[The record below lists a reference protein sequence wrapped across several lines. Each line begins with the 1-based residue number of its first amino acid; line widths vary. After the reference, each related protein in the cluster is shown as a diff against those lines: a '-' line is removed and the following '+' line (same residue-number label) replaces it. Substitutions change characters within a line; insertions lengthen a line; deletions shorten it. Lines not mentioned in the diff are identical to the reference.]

1 MLINAVHPE
10 QKRMAIVDDGKL
22 LDYNIQMAVKEPI
35 TGNIYKGI
43 VMKVERGLQAAFVNY
58 GGKKDGFLPLRD
70 VSQDYFTERREGEN
84 GPEGGHGHGRSFLKV
99 GQEVIVQVMRE
110 VSERKGA
117 LLTTYVSLPGRY
129 LVLMP
134 NKQGGGISRKI
145 EDEEDRKRLKEIM
158 GQIKLDEGMGFIIR
172 TAGMSRTK
180 QELAR
185 DYQHLSRLWK
195 EIQKAA
201 ASIPAP
207 AVIYQESDFGVCSLR
222 DYFTSEIEEI
232 LVDDTETF
240 RKMRAYC
247 KTVSPRTG
255 EDHQLYKDMVPLFDR
270 YSLEDQI
277 RVIYQERVDLKS
289 GGYLIINPTEAMIT
303 IDVNSGRGSNKRN
316 VEETAFRTNLEA
328 AEEIARQL
336 RLRDLGGLIVIDFI
350 DMMDRQHQL
359 EIERAFK
366 KALSVD
372 RSRIQMSKISKFGML
387 ELSRQKKQST
397 IQEISY
403 TACPHCKG
411 TGFRPSLEYIALSAF
426 RKIESQAVK
435 RIYSGLKVSLPHPVS
450 DYLLNQKR
458 LEISRLESMCEMS
471 IHISGHAD
479 MPWDEVRMEYE
490 AREGAPEGVTEK
502 DKSAETA
509 KEHHPGGAGKPRERE
524 APRGVRSGVAGK
536 ETEGAA
542 AGPAVEA
549 AAAPGETPKKKSRRR
564 SRHRRKKSAA
574 DGASSAVNKVTEPG
588 ETETTETTAT
598 AAVMETDVGTFG
610 EPSNIDDD
618 AGRGVAEDSPFMASE
633 VTSVMAPAMEAKEGT
648 DGSGIAAVVGGEAV
662 TAEMPED
669 VRKIEKP
676 PPKRTRSRKTGKVAL
691 AVETTPA
698 SDGPLPVE
706 TTGDLPEKEGETAKA
721 PRTKRR
727 SPGRTS
733 QRRKPAAAA
742 SETPETGGETPPGKE
757 VPAEFPDA
765 LDEAPPEAA
774 GP

>member
-22 LDYNIQMAVKEPI
+22 LDYNIQMAVKDPI
-35 TGNIYKGI
+35 TGNLYKGI

-70 VSQDYFTERREGEN
+70 VSQDYFTERRNGDNGQEGA
-84 GPEGGHGHGRSFLKV
+84 HGHGRQHLKI

-117 LLTTYVSLPGRY
+117 LLTTYISMPGRY
-129 LVLMP
+129 IVLLP

-158 GQIKLDEGMGFIIR
+158 GQIKVEEGMGFIIR
-172 TAGMSRTK
+172 TAGMNRTK

-185 DYQHLSRLWK
+185 DYQQLTRLWK
-195 EIQKAA
+195 EIQKDAKA
-201 ASIPAP
+201 IPAP

-222 DYFTSEIEEI
+222 DYFTSEIEEV

-247 KTVSPRTG
+247 KTVSPRTVKIIK
-255 EDHQLYKDMVPLFDR
+255 LYKDMVPIFDK

-289 GGYLIINPTEAMIT
+289 GGYIIINPTEAMIT

-350 DMMDRQHQL
+350 DMIDRQHQL
-359 EIERAFK
+359 EIEKAFK

-403 TACPHCKG
+403 TACPFCKG
-411 TGFRPSLEYIALSAF
+411 TGFRPSLEYTALSAF
-426 RKIESQAVK
+426 RKIESKAVK
-435 RIYSGLKVSLPHPVS
+435 GTFAGLKVDMPHAIA

-458 LEISRLESMCEMS
+458 LEITKLESMFDMS
-471 IHISGHAD
+471 IHISGQAD
-479 MPWDEVRMEYE
+479 IQWDDVRIECENREVIPEPVPENDKVADKPKEPLPE
-490 AREGAPEGVTEK
+490 AAVK
-502 DKSAETA
+502 KL
-509 KEHHPGGAGKPRERE
+509 ERE
-524 APRGVRSGVAGK
+524 LVGKTTEVA
-536 ETEGAA
+536 EGAA
-542 AGPAVEA
+542 AEPA
-549 AAAPGETPKKKSRRR
+549 KKKSRRR
-564 SRHRRKKSAA
+564 SRHRRKKPAEATVTVSETPAGEITA
-574 DGASSAVNKVTEPG
+574 GPPVIETSISGVNVKENHVDGFYAG
-588 ETETTETTAT
+588 ETPASGAPAKESPIGGAIKGEPKAIKSPSTKPSAIKSRLREAPTSEISTSETQVSETTE
-598 AAVMETDVGTFG
+598 
-610 EPSNIDDD
+610 
-618 AGRGVAEDSPFMASE
+618 SE
-633 VTSVMAPAMEAKEGT
+633 APV
-648 DGSGIAAVVGGEAV
+648 S
-662 TAEMPED
+662 
-669 VRKIEKP
+669 
-676 PPKRTRSRKTGKVAL
+676 
-691 AVETTPA
+691 
-698 SDGPLPVE
+698 
-706 TTGDLPEKEGETAKA
+706 KA
-721 PRTKRR
+721 PRRRRR
-727 SPGRTS
+727 SPSR
-733 QRRKPAAAA
+733 AAVQ
-742 SETPETGGETPPGKE
+742 KKN
-757 VPAEFPDA
+757 
-765 LDEAPPEAA
+765 APPESSSPEGDGLVAA
-774 GP
+774 PGEEQASEG

>member
-240 RKMRAYC
+240 RKMRSYC
-247 KTVSPRTG
+247 KTVSPRTVKIIK
-255 EDHQLYKDMVPLFDR
+255 LYKDMVPLFDR

-542 AGPAVEA
+542 AGPAAEA
-549 AAAPGETPKKKSRRR
+549 AAAPGETLKKKSRRR

-574 DGASSAVNKVTEPG
+574 DGASSAVNKVAEPG
-588 ETETTETTAT
+588 ETETTAT
-598 AAVMETDVGTFG
+598 AAVMATDAGTFG
-610 EPSNIDDD
+610 EPSIIDDD
-618 AGRGVAEDSPFMASE
+618 AGQGVAEDSPFMASE
-633 VTSVMAPAMEAKEGT
+633 MTSVMAPAMEAKEGT
-648 DGSGIAAVVGGEAV
+648 DGSGIAAVVGSEVV

-676 PPKRTRSRKTGKVAL
+676 PPKRTRSRKTGKVAP

-721 PRTKRR
+721 PRKKRR

>member
-22 LDYNIQMAVKEPI
+22 VDYNIQMAVKEPI
-35 TGNIYKGI
+35 TGNIYKGV

-70 VSQDYFTERREGEN
+70 VSHDYLTERRDGEG
-84 GPEGGHGHGRSFLKV
+84 GGEGGHGHGRPFLKV
-99 GQEVIVQVMRE
+99 GQEVLVQVMRE

-117 LLTTYVSLPGRY
+117 LLTTYISLPGRY
-129 LVLMP
+129 LVLLP

-158 GQIKLDEGMGFIIR
+158 GQIKLEEGMGFIIR

-201 ASIPAP
+201 KSTPAP
-207 AVIYQESDFGVCSLR
+207 AVVYQESDFGVCSLR

-232 LVDDTETF
+232 LVDDQETF

-247 KTVSPRTG
+247 KTVSPRTVKIIK
-255 EDHQLYKDMVPLFDR
+255 LYKDMVPIFDR
-270 YSLEDQI
+270 YNLEDQI

-350 DMMDRQHQL
+350 DMIDRQHQL
-359 EIERAFK
+359 EIERTFK

-403 TACPHCKG
+403 TACPFCKG
-411 TGFRPSLEYIALSAF
+411 TGFRPSLEYTALSAF

-435 RIYSGLKVSLPHPVS
+435 RTYASLKVSLPHAVS

-471 IHISGHAD
+471 IYISGHAD
-479 MPWDEVRMEYE
+479 LQWDEIRIEHE
-490 AREGAPEGVTEK
+490 LRETPPERESERTEETTKESLTTPVPGGRGKEKEGGAKASEIPEG
-502 DKSAETA
+502 
-509 KEHHPGGAGKPRERE
+509 
-524 APRGVRSGVAGK
+524 SG
-536 ETEGAA
+536 E
-542 AGPAVEA
+542 PA
-549 AAAPGETPKKKSRRR
+549 KKKSRRR
-564 SRHRRKKSAA
+564 SRHRRKKS
-574 DGASSAVNKVTEPG
+574 S
-588 ETETTETTAT
+588 ETTTSPGGDVPEGTDAGAPKGEGSAETFVNSLDGEAVPADSGRHIEGKGGDHLPESQKNSGEKGATQEGEAQAEEFAGFVPSAEAPVTDRNPDSEASPEETTT
-598 AAVMETDVGTFG
+598 PD
-610 EPSNIDDD
+610 
-618 AGRGVAEDSPFMASE
+618 SE
-633 VTSVMAPAMEAKEGT
+633 VT
-648 DGSGIAAVVGGEAV
+648 
-662 TAEMPED
+662 
-669 VRKIEKP
+669 KP
-676 PPKRTRSRKTGKVAL
+676 PRRR
-691 AVETTPA
+691 
-698 SDGPLPVE
+698 
-706 TTGDLPEKEGETAKA
+706 
-721 PRTKRR
+721 RR
-727 SPGRTS
+727 SPGRTAG
-733 QRRKPAAAA
+733 RRKKSTAPATA
-742 SETPETGGETPPGKE
+742 SPEELEALTS
-757 VPAEFPDA
+757 AED
-765 LDEAPPEAA
+765 

>member
-22 LDYNIQMAVKEPI
+22 VDYNIQMAVKEPI
-35 TGNIYKGI
+35 TGNIYKGV

-70 VSQDYFTERREGEN
+70 VSHDYLTERRDGEG
-84 GPEGGHGHGRSFLKV
+84 GGEGGHGHGRPFLKV
-99 GQEVIVQVMRE
+99 GQEVLVQVMRE

-117 LLTTYVSLPGRY
+117 LLTTYISLPGRY
-129 LVLMP
+129 LVLLP

-158 GQIKLDEGMGFIIR
+158 GQIKLEEGMGFIIR

-201 ASIPAP
+201 KSTPAP
-207 AVIYQESDFGVCSLR
+207 AVVYQESDFGVCSLR

-232 LVDDTETF
+232 LVDDQETF

-247 KTVSPRTG
+247 KTVSPRTVKIIK
-255 EDHQLYKDMVPLFDR
+255 LYKDMVPIFDR
-270 YSLEDQI
+270 YNLEDQI

-350 DMMDRQHQL
+350 DMIDRQHQL
-359 EIERAFK
+359 EIERTFK

-403 TACPHCKG
+403 TACPFCKG
-411 TGFRPSLEYIALSAF
+411 TGFRPSLEYTALSAF

-435 RIYSGLKVSLPHPVS
+435 RTYASLKVSLPHAVS

-471 IHISGHAD
+471 IYISGHAD
-479 MPWDEVRMEYE
+479 LQWDEIRIEHE
-490 AREGAPEGVTEK
+490 LRETPPERESERTE
-502 DKSAETA
+502 ETA
-509 KEHHPGGAGKPRERE
+509 KESLTTPVPGGR
-524 APRGVRSGVAGK
+524 GK
-536 ETEGAA
+536 EKEGGAKA
-542 AGPAVEA
+542 SEIPEGSGEPA
-549 AAAPGETPKKKSRRR
+549 KKKSRRR
-564 SRHRRKKSAA
+564 SRHRRKKS
-574 DGASSAVNKVTEPG
+574 S
-588 ETETTETTAT
+588 ETTASPGGDIPEGT
-598 AAVMETDVGTFG
+598 DPGAPMGEGAAETFVNSLDG
-610 EPSNIDDD
+610 ETVSADSGRHIEGKGGDHLPERQKNSGEKGAAQEGEAQAEELAGFVPS
-618 AGRGVAEDSPFMASE
+618 AEAPVTDRNPDSEVSPEETTTPDSE
-633 VTSVMAPAMEAKEGT
+633 VT
-648 DGSGIAAVVGGEAV
+648 
-662 TAEMPED
+662 
-669 VRKIEKP
+669 KP
-676 PPKRTRSRKTGKVAL
+676 PRRR
-691 AVETTPA
+691 
-698 SDGPLPVE
+698 
-706 TTGDLPEKEGETAKA
+706 
-721 PRTKRR
+721 RR
-727 SPGRTS
+727 SPGRTAG
-733 QRRKPAAAA
+733 RRKKSTAPATAL
-742 SETPETGGETPPGKE
+742 PEEQEALPS
-757 VPAEFPDA
+757 AED
-765 LDEAPPEAA
+765 